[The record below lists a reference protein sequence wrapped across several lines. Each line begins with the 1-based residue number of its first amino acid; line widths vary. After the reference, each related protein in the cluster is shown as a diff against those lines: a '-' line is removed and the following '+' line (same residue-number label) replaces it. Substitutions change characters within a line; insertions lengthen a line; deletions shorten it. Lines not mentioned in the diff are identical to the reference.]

1 MSQYEGLGEIASS
14 APWAFV
20 PVAPRHRSQVSR
32 VSRLL
37 EGDSGTV
44 TCAAPWDILAC
55 DENFT
60 TASLLHYQSL
70 LVRHQPVAREEET
83 ARKAHSRASIN
94 PRGSEAGAPVQIA
107 LLLHCL
113 RASWPVS

>member
-1 MSQYEGLGEIASS
+1 M
-14 APWAFV
+14 
-20 PVAPRHRSQVSR
+20 
-32 VSRLL
+32 SRLL

-44 TCAAPWDILAC
+44 TCAAPRDILAC

-83 ARKAHSRASIN
+83 ARKAHSRA
-94 PRGSEAGAPVQIA
+94 PLAHEALKPG
-107 LLLHCL
+107 LLSRQL
-113 RASWPVS
+113 SSFIG